1 MKRHTFAILMSL
13 IPAMASAQTNP
24 AAQAARVWRQHHERA
39 IVDEFAALLS
49 IPDVARD
56 HANIQRN
63 AEAIAAMMQ
72 KRGITPKLVSVPGG
86 NPIVFGEIRTPGAT
100 RTIVFYAHY
109 DGAPLDSKQWT
120 SPPFDPVLRNR
131 PVEDGGTVI
140 PYPPT
145 GTPFDPE
152 SRLYARASADDK
164 APIIALMTALDAIRA
179 AGLKTKSNIK
189 FAFEGEEEAGSPHLE
204 QTLAENKALF
214 SGDLWL
220 MCDAPLHQ
228 TRRQSIIFGARGVTE
243 VDITVYGP
251 RVELHSGHYGNWAPN
266 PALALARLLVSMKDN
281 NDHVLVDHFYDDVEP
296 LGPVEKRAIA
306 DAPDIDA
313 GLMKEFWIGSTESS
327 PKRLAELITQ
337 PSLNIRGMASGR
349 IGDQASNVI
358 PSSATATIDMRL
370 VKGMDAH
377 LTESRLIQ
385 HIRKQGFFVVDTE
398 PSAEIRRTH
407 AKVAKVIVRPGG
419 YNAARTRMDL
429 PIAQEVIRTVES
441 ARGPAVKLPTMGGGL
456 PLASVEHALQT
467 TTIVIPIGNH
477 DNNQHSFDENL
488 RIRNLWDGIEL
499 MAALLTM

>member
-1 MKRHTFAILMSL
+1 MKRYTLALLVSL
-13 IPAMASAQTNP
+13 IPAIVSAQTNP

-39 IVDEFAALLS
+39 IVDEFVTLLS
-49 IPDVARD
+49 IPDIARD
-56 HANIQRN
+56 QANIQRN

-72 KRGITPKLVSVPGG
+72 KRGITPRLVSVPGG
-86 NPIVFGEIRTPGAT
+86 NPIVFGEILTPGAT

-109 DGAPLDSKQWT
+109 DGAPLDPKQWT
-120 SPPFDPVLRNR
+120 SPPFDPVLRSR

-140 PYPPT
+140 PLPPP

-179 AGLKTKSNIK
+179 AGIRTKSNIK
-189 FAFEGEEEAGSPHLE
+189 FAFEGEEEANSIHLE

-220 MCDAPLHQ
+220 MCDTPLYQ
-228 TRRQSIIFGARGVTE
+228 TRQQSIIFGARGITA
-243 VDITVYGP
+243 VDVTVYGP

-266 PALALARLLVSMKDN
+266 PALMLARLLVSMKDN
-281 NDHVLVDHFYDDVEP
+281 NGHVLVDHFYDGIVP
-296 LGPVEKRAIA
+296 LGALEKRAIA

-313 GLMKEFWIGSTESS
+313 ALKKEFWLGSTESS
-327 PKRLAELITQ
+327 PKRLVELVTE

-358 PSSATATIDMRL
+358 PASATATIDMRL
-370 VKGMDAH
+370 VKGMDRH
-377 LTESRLIQ
+377 VTEARLID
-385 HIRKQGFFVVDTE
+385 HIRKQGYFVVDSD
-398 PSAEIRRTH
+398 PNAEIRRTH
-407 AKVAKVIVRPGG
+407 AMVAKVTVRPGG
-419 YNAARTRMDL
+419 YNAERTPMDL
-429 PIAQEVIRTVES
+429 PIAQEVIRAVES
-441 ARGPAVKLPTMGGGL
+441 ARGPVVKLPTMGGGL
-456 PLASVEHALQT
+456 PLESVERALGT
-467 TTIVIPIGNH
+467 TTIIIPIGNH

-488 RIRNLWDGIEL
+488 RIQNLWDGIDL